1 MEVKGRGPALFWE
14 CGELCLSP
22 NTHPTT
28 TELWHQELVVGLH
41 WAFSNVMTSHLQ
53 VRAGR
58 AHYNPPTTALRFAPR
73 SQKTRIHP
81 DRNSHRVALR
91 LTNSNNTFCTP
102 YTQDPDTFSPWRSL
116 LVGGYCILEQAL
128 RSSNHF
134 P

>member
-1 MEVKGRGPALFWE
+1 M
-14 CGELCLSP
+14 
-22 NTHPTT
+22 
-28 TELWHQELVVGLH
+28 ELWHQELVVGLH

-73 SQKTRIHP
+73 SQTRTPPIATLTGWP
-81 DRNSHRVALR
+81 CASQIATTPSVR
-91 LTNSNNTFCTP
+91 LIRRIPTP
-102 YTQDPDTFSPWRSL
+102 SPRGGAFWSEDTVYLIFPEDL
-116 LVGGYCILEQAL
+116 LLEQAL